1 MASVVELE
9 LELLGSP
16 VSVPLVVAAL
26 VVASPL
32 LLGASVL
39 LAPVTVA
46 LLVTVKTPESLE
58 STSVVEVERATWVEL
73 SPVAGTH
80 AASPSSSPSLRM
92 PGT

>member
-16 VSVPLVVAAL
+16 VSVPLVVAL

-58 STSVVEVERATWVEL
+58 STSVVEVERATWVKL
-73 SPVAGTH
+73 FAGRGH
-80 AASPSSSPSLRM
+80 ACGEPQQQS
-92 PGT
+92 